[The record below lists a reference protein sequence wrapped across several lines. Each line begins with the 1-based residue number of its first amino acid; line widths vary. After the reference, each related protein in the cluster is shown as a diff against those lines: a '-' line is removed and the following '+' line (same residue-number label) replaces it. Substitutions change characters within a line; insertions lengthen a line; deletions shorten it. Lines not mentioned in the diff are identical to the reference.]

1 LSLFQIY
8 WRALGYLAA
17 ERQRVV
23 VICAANVALAVAMI
37 AEPILFSRIIESI
50 AEEKGVAAEVAAWA
64 GLGAFNI
71 VAFVLVARGADRLA
85 HRRRAEVLTE
95 SFEKV
100 VAMPLAW
107 HHRHGTSQSLHT
119 LLRAMETL
127 FSLWLEFMRQH
138 LSTAVALMLLAPT
151 ALTLDWRMAAVLLA
165 LGASYVAISRA
176 VMARTK
182 DGQAQ
187 VERHYHRVFAHVSDS
202 ISNVSVL
209 QSYGRLARE
218 AESLRRYTADL
229 IDAQF
234 PVLNWWALASA
245 LHRLSATISM
255 MVVLA
260 IGAVLV
266 ERGHLRIG
274 DIVAFAGFATLLIGR
289 LDQLTGFV
297 NQVFEAR
304 AKLEPFYA
312 LEDAT
317 VERAERPGARPVGRL
332 RGEVAFENVSFRFPD
347 SGAGVSD
354 VSFRV
359 EAGQTVAIV
368 GPTGA
373 GKTTLVNLLQRVFDP
388 DSGTIR
394 IDGIDTTTITR
405 TSLRAQIATVFQ
417 DSGLLNRTIE
427 ENIRL
432 GREDASY
439 DEVHEAAQA
448 AAAQDFILSK
458 SQGYDT
464 VAGERGGQLS
474 GGERQ
479 RIAIARAV
487 LKDAPILV
495 LDEATS
501 ALDVETE
508 AKVKE
513 AIDRLRAGRTTFVI
527 AHRLSTVCDADL
539 VIFMDKG
546 RIVEMGGY
554 HELAQRDQGRF
565 AALLRAGGLLAG
577 ADRLHSVPM
586 DIVEER
592 PTEAA

>member
-1 LSLFQIY
+1 
-8 WRALGYLAA
+8 
-17 ERQRVV
+17 
-23 VICAANVALAVAMI
+23 MI
-37 AEPILFSRIIESI
+37 AEPILFGRIIEAISKEGSVG
-50 AEEKGVAAEVAAWA
+50 AQVAAWA
-64 GLGAFNI
+64 GLGTFNI

-85 HRRRAEVLTE
+85 HRRRAEVLAD

-100 VAMPLAW
+100 IAMPLAW
-107 HHRHGTSQSLHT
+107 HHRQGTSQALHT

-151 ALTLDWRMAAVLLA
+151 ALTLDWRMAIVLLA
-165 LGASYVAISRA
+165 LGVSYVAVSRA
-176 VMARTK
+176 VMAKTK
-182 DGQAQ
+182 DGQAE
-187 VERHYHRVFAHVSDS
+187 VEQHYHRVFAHVSDS

-209 QSYGRLARE
+209 QSYGRLAQESE
-218 AESLRRYTADL
+218 ALRRYTAGL
-229 IDAQF
+229 LDAQF

-255 MVVLA
+255 MVVLG
-260 IGAVLV
+260 IGAMLV
-266 ERGHLRIG
+266 QRGHLGIG
-274 DIVAFAGFATLLIGR
+274 DVVAFAGFATLLIGR

-304 AKLEPFYA
+304 ARLEPFYEM
-312 LEDAT
+312 EDAAA
-317 VERAERPGARPVGRL
+317 ERTERPGARAVGHL
-332 RGEVAFENVSFRFPD
+332 RGEVTFEKVCFRFPD
-347 SGAGVSD
+347 SGAGLRD

-359 EAGQTVAIV
+359 AAGQTVAIV

-373 GKTTLVNLLQRVFDP
+373 GKTTLVNLLQRVFEP
-388 DSGTIR
+388 DSGAIR
-394 IDGIDTTTITR
+394 IDGIDIAAIR
-405 TSLRAQIATVFQ
+405 RDSLRAQIATVFQ

-432 GREDASY
+432 GRHDASY
-439 DEVHEAAQA
+439 DEIHEAAQA
-448 AAAQDFILSK
+448 AAAQEFILTK
-458 SQGYDT
+458 SEGYDT

-487 LKDAPILV
+487 LKNAPILV
-495 LDEATS
+495 FDEATS

-508 AKVKE
+508 AKVKV

-546 RIVEMGGY
+546 EIVEMGGY
-554 HELAQRDQGRF
+554 RELAARDQGRF

-577 ADRLHSVPM
+577 ADRLHSVPPM
-586 DIVEER
+586 DLA
-592 PTEAA
+592 PQQPPEAA

>member
-1 LSLFQIY
+1 MSLFQIY

-37 AEPILFSRIIESI
+37 AEPILFGRIIESI

-229 IDAQF
+229 VDAQF